1 MITRLPKLT
10 DLKISE
16 KTKEVLNGY
25 LMQQIIGKI
34 CQGTLAEI
42 PGIDATAA
50 EEISLALLTSVNHQS
65 ESAENEIEVSQPSTD
80 QYLGSSESGPEPT
93 DQGKNHDEPEELTWE
108 EMRETQCLLQEIMFY
123 VNHHFYTGLNDSFKT
138 PTLLKFKALQEAAQ
152 SVSHEASLRFLY
164 LRHGIHGEKRQK
176 NLLGCLNAIEPCG
189 ASYNTQDSARHYYN
203 RARIDLYEEFMPRYA
218 KMAFATPEESPI
230 IFLGLL
236 PAQYNALCYAG
247 YKTVGDLLQASEMDL
262 LRVRHLG
269 KGGLKKIIS
278 RLQIC
283 GYR

>member
-16 KTKEVLNGY
+16 KTKEILNGY

-34 CQGTLAEI
+34 CQGTLTEI
-42 PGIDATAA
+42 PGIDAATA
-50 EEISLALLTSVNHQS
+50 EEISLALLVSVNHQS
-65 ESAENEIEVSQPSTD
+65 ESEKNEMEISQLPAGQHLD
-80 QYLGSSESGPEPT
+80 SSESESEPAE
-93 DQGKNHDEPEELTWE
+93 QEKNHDEPEKLTEE
-108 EMRETQCLLQEIMFY
+108 EMIETQCLLQEIMFY
-123 VNHHFYTGLNDSFKT
+123 VNHHFYISLNDDFKT
-138 PTLLKFKALQEAAQ
+138 PTLLKFQALQEAAQ
-152 SVSHEASLRFLY
+152 NMSYRVSMKFLY
-164 LRHGIHGEKRQK
+164 LHHGIHGEKRQK
-176 NLLGCLNAIEPCG
+176 NLLACLNAIKPCD
-189 ASYNTQDSARHYYN
+189 ASYNTQDSARYYYN

-218 KMAFATPEESPI
+218 KMVFATPEESPI

-236 PAQYNALCYAG
+236 PAQYNALCRAG
-247 YKTVGDLLQASEMDL
+247 YKTVGDLLQSSEMDL

-269 KGGLKKIIS
+269 KGGLEKIIS